1 MRFKMNR
8 RSVQNR
14 ASVNAWS
21 IPPQCI
27 TVRRSSLIKT
37 KLIVSQLYGGRT
49 DRMLRIGD
57 GSKRKTW
64 RSRSFVVY
72 VTNRPMVG
80 TSDISIQ

>member
-1 MRFKMNR
+1 
-8 RSVQNR
+8 
-14 ASVNAWS
+14 
-21 IPPQCI
+21 
-27 TVRRSSLIKT
+27 LIKT
-37 KLIVSQLYGGRT
+37 KLIVSQLYSGRT